1 MPRKVLLTMDNKEA
15 LNTLKNIREMMEKS
29 SRFLMLSGTSAI
41 LIGIYACI
49 AATLAAT
56 MIYGDHGILAT
67 DFRLLPALVG
77 LAILLIVLSLATAA
91 MMSAR
96 KAKRMNQRL
105 VFDRTARRFL
115 WNFFLPLVAGGILCL
130 SCLLQGQFGQLSAFM
145 LILYGIALIN
155 SSAYTYS
162 TSRYLGYAELLLG
175 LADCFVSAHPLLF
188 WTIGFG
194 LFHILYGIFFQLKYG
209 KQK

>member
-1 MPRKVLLTMDNKEA
+1 MDNKEA

-91 MMSAR
+91 MMSMNTGERLRRTAAR
-96 KAKRMNQRL
+96 DS
-105 VFDRTARRFL
+105 DRT
-115 WNFFLPLVAGGILCL
+115 
-130 SCLLQGQFGQLSAFM
+130 
-145 LILYGIALIN
+145 
-155 SSAYTYS
+155 S
-162 TSRYLGYAELLLG
+162 T
-175 LADCFVSAHPLLF
+175 DTV
-188 WTIGFG
+188 
-194 LFHILYGIFFQLKYG
+194 
-209 KQK
+209 